1 MHSIV
6 DPARYP
12 ALSRA
17 IELQL
22 RVWPEHAG
30 FLEVRLQRAD
40 LGFAER
46 LAGLVARATDTPD
59 VLAADYRWFCERM
72 NEEELHF
79 RRTHRYRLSTFAE
92 AEREVYSNREFMR
105 RYMNGQLLSLL
116 WWDNHARVIEHY
128 VDRFL
133 AGNRDGYRHLEIG
146 PGHGL
151 LLYLAAT
158 DPRCARASG
167 WDVSATSIAA
177 TRAMLGRL
185 GVTRE
190 VDLIERDLMVD
201 RDGDA
206 RFDSIVISEVCEH
219 LEDPRAAL
227 AKLGRHLAPGGRLFV
242 NVPVNGPAPDHIYL
256 LRTPEEAVELV
267 RSAGLEIASTA
278 LYPMTGLDER
288 RARKLRAA
296 ISCVVVGTV
305 DVAQ

>member
-1 MHSIV
+1 MRSIV
-6 DPARYP
+6 DPVRYP

-30 FLEVRLQRAD
+30 FLEVRLARAD
-40 LGFAER
+40 LEFAER
-46 LAGLVARATDTPD
+46 LAGLVARATDAPD

-79 RRTHRYRLSTFAE
+79 RRTGRYRLSTFAE

-116 WWDNHARVIEHY
+116 WWDNHCRVIEDY
-128 VDRFL
+128 ANRFL
-133 AGNRDGYRHLEIG
+133 PGNPDGYRLLEIG

-185 GVTRE
+185 GVPRE
-190 VDLIERDLMVD
+190 VELIERDLMA
-201 RDGDA
+201 DG
-206 RFDSIVISEVCEH
+206 
-219 LEDPRAAL
+219 
-227 AKLGRHLAPGGRLFV
+227 
-242 NVPVNGPAPDHIYL
+242 
-256 LRTPEEAVELV
+256 
-267 RSAGLEIASTA
+267 
-278 LYPMTGLDER
+278 
-288 RARKLRAA
+288 
-296 ISCVVVGTV
+296 
-305 DVAQ
+305 